1 MSAHEDVK
9 IAAEFKNLPSLITAL
24 GKVRTKTEDSSLVSL
39 IDTLVF

>member
-24 GKVRTKTEDSSLVSL
+24 GNHCPGKSEQKLKTQALFL
-39 IDTLVF
+39 